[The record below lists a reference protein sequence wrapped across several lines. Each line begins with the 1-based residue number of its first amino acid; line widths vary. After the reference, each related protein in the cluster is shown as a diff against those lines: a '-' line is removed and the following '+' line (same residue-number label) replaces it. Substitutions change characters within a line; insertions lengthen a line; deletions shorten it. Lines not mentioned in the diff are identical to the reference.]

1 MVRNPNIIILLHKED
16 KTMTNQVPKTDGRG
30 FPSGAYLNQNHPM
43 DRTQWLEDT
52 FPEWGSFLNREI
64 EGYEVPKGQVS
75 LWWCGGPSWVLKT
88 DEGGIF
94 MIDQYCGPSM
104 YTELYYCGVCKQ
116 AGADSIN
123 WIRLNPQVIDPWKFN
138 HIDGIFCTHAHQ
150 DHCDLYAV
158 KAMTATTDAP
168 FFKLRS
174 ASNTLRAAAFGVE
187 LSTKIKPA
195 ARQAA
200 PTNGILAIPAF
211 ITHLIGTPKK
221 PYIRNISKAP
231 WWLAT
236 KTYDFFRSIFSRPF
250 TFTGQRAKWQVNHD
264 QIIPG

>member
-123 WIRLNPQVIDPWKFN
+123 WKIGR
-138 HIDGIFCTHAHQ
+138 AH
-150 DHCDLYAV
+150 V
-158 KAMTATTDAP
+158 
-168 FFKLRS
+168 
-174 ASNTLRAAAFGVE
+174 
-187 LSTKIKPA
+187 
-195 ARQAA
+195 
-200 PTNGILAIPAF
+200 
-211 ITHLIGTPKK
+211 
-221 PYIRNISKAP
+221 
-231 WWLAT
+231 
-236 KTYDFFRSIFSRPF
+236 
-250 TFTGQRAKWQVNHD
+250 
-264 QIIPG
+264 

>member
-1 MVRNPNIIILLHKED
+1 
-16 KTMTNQVPKTDGRG
+16 MTNQVPKTDGRG

-52 FPEWGSFLNREI
+52 FPEWGSFLNQEI
-64 EGYEVPKGQVS
+64 ENYEVPKEQVS

-88 DEGGIF
+88 DEGGVF

-150 DHCDLYAV
+150 EHCDLYAV

-168 FFKLRS
+168 FYAPPVAVKKLQGFGVPDDRIVVAKVGES
-174 ASNTLRAAAFGVE
+174 VKVKGAEVDFLICYDPTLRPVKAMCCCPSRK
-187 LSTKIKPA
+187 LPA
-195 ARQAA
+195 AICSRPA
-200 PTNGILAIPAF
+200 PATSSLWAIPGIMTAMWQLRRSMTSMWRF
-211 ITHLIGTPKK
+211 SIWAATLPA
-221 PYIRNISKAP
+221 PPIR
-231 WWLAT
+231 
-236 KTYDFFRSIFSRPF
+236 
-250 TFTGQRAKWQVNHD
+250 
-264 QIIPG
+264 